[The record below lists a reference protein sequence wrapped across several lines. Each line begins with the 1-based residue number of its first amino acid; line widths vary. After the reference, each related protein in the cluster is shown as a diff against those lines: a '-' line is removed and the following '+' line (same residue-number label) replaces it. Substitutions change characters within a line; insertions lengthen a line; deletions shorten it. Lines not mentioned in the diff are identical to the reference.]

1 MGADKES
8 VEVARD
14 LPTADPAALQ
24 AKLARANV
32 FHIVNRP
39 GPDPSI
45 SMVYFSA
52 KCADAAGS
60 PNGTTLLVEVTLKA
74 GTSAARVVVK
84 TAVQEVGKVAVA
96 GIVAVLKSA

>member
-1 MGADKES
+1 MGPDKEV

-14 LPTADPAALQ
+14 LPTADPAAVQ
-24 AKLARANV
+24 AKLAKANV

-52 KCADAAGS
+52 RCPDAAGT
-60 PNGTTLLVEVTLKA
+60 PNGTTLLVEITFKA
-74 GTSAARVVVK
+74 GTAAARVVVK
-84 TAVQEVGKVAVA
+84 SPSQDIGRVAVA
-96 GIVAVLKSA
+96 GLVAVLKA